1 MSAPQHQEHP
11 SHAEKYGHQDGFD
24 VHHHDHTADH
34 GSLKSYTIGFV
45 LAVILTA
52 IPFWL
57 VMGNVI
63 EKSSTAGLV
72 LLGLAVVQIVVHMVY
87 FLHMNSKSEGGWT
100 ILALI
105 FTIMVVVIMLAG
117 SLWVMYHLNHNM
129 MPGMSQD
136 LMQEAIPGS
145 MQNMQHNMPGMK

>member
-1 MSAPQHQEHP
+1 MSAHQEH
-11 SHAEKYGHQDGFD
+11 SAHDDHGHD
-24 VHHHDHTADH
+24 HHDQLHADH
-34 GSLKSYTIGFV
+34 GSFKSYMTGFI

-63 EKSSTAGLV
+63 EKSSTAGFV
-72 LLGLAVVQIVVHMVY
+72 LLGLAVVQIVVHMIY

-136 LMQEAIPGS
+136 LIQEAVPGS
-145 MQNMQHNMPGMK
+145 MQNMQQNMQHNMPGMK